1 MREMGLELGALRVGS
16 RDWSDLA
23 ERMTTTATYF
33 QQASGYALGDSVQAA
48 ATSFLDAWAGYAGE
62 SAAIATGFSDALTAA
77 ADSYGGSDDGA
88 DQGFADLD
96 GRLGP
101 AR

>member
-1 MREMGLELGALRVGS
+1 MGEMGLELSSLRAGS
-16 RDWSDLA
+16 RDWSDLSD
-23 ERMTTTATYF
+23 RMTTTATYF
-33 QQASGYALGDSVQAA
+33 EQASAFSLGDSVQAA
-48 ATSFLDAWAGYAGE
+48 ATSFLDAWAGYAEE

-77 ADSYGGSDDGA
+77 ADGYGGTDDTS
-88 DQGFADLD
+88 DQGFSDLD

>member
-1 MREMGLELGALRVGS
+1 MSEMGIELGSLRAGS
-16 RDWSDLA
+16 RDWSELS

-33 QQASGYALGDSVQAA
+33 EQASGFSLGDSVQVA

-62 SAAIATGFSDALTAA
+62 SAAIATGFSEALTAA
-77 ADSYGGSDDGA
+77 ADSYGQSDDAA
-88 DQGFADLD
+88 DQGFGDLD